1 MPAPRR
7 VPCSNRVSRMLLRSC
22 FVDLSVSL
30 KLSNSTIVD
39 ILEKNTQQPVAGCV
53 TIAGGG
59 GDSVATM
66 DAFRETQAVSMCPG
80 GGDDAVTLGLLAR
93 A

>member
-1 MPAPRR
+1 M
-7 VPCSNRVSRMLLRSC
+7 
-22 FVDLSVSL
+22 
-30 KLSNSTIVD
+30 
-39 ILEKNTQQPVAGCV
+39 AGCV

-66 DAFRETQAVSMCPG
+66 LDAFRETQDASICPG
-80 GGDDAVTLGLLAR
+80 GGNGGAILGLLAI

>member
-1 MPAPRR
+1 MPAPGR
-7 VPCSNRVSRMLLRSC
+7 VPCSDRVSRMLPRSC

-30 KLSNSTIVD
+30 KSINSTIVD

-66 DAFRETQAVSMCPG
+66 DAFRETNAFSICPG
-80 GGDDAVTLGLLAR
+80 GGNGGAILGLLAR

>member
-1 MPAPRR
+1 
-7 VPCSNRVSRMLLRSC
+7 MLPRSC

-30 KLSNSTIVD
+30 KSSNSTVVD

-59 GDSVATM
+59 GDSVATT
-66 DAFRETQAVSMCPG
+66 DAFRERWCYSVIVGQSLIA
-80 GGDDAVTLGLLAR
+80 D
-93 A
+93 